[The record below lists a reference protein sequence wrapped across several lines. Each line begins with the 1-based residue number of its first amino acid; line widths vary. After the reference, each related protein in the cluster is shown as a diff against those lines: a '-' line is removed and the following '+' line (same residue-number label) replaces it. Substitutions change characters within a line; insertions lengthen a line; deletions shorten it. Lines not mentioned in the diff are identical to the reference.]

1 MGYQE
6 FFRNFDD
13 NPDFQQKSRG
23 DRNMNNTVVF
33 TEGAIFILRKGVLR
47 LF

>member
-13 NPDFQQKSRG
+13 YPDFQQKSRG
-23 DRNMNNTVVF
+23 DRNMNNTVGCNSYPTQSWVHYMI
-33 TEGAIFILRKGVLR
+33 E
-47 LF
+47 